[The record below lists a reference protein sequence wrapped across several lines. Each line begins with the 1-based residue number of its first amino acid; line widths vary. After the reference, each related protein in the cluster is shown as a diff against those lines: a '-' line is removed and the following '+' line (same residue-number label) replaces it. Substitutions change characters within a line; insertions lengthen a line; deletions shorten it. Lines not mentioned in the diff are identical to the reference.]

1 MINNSTDSTEWR
13 SLMMMMIISLR
24 FVIGEWLCLVV
35 WQKKEKEQTNKVHC
49 HHHRCAVLMIKEC
62 GCCTLY
68 YRMGTLYSVVL
79 VVMLYALM
87 MVWLGGKNRKGISSS
102 SSPEGGEWGGC
113 WMFSRGSTFH
123 SRCVY
128 SAVSMVHYIHVVC
141 PYLMIVWRKR
151 VHFKLRFN
159 IWEWLCASRQPI
171 NYFGVNEQ
179 PETRWRS
186 EMIMI
191 ILNIKNCSKVVVHI
205 RISHQI

>member
-1 MINNSTDSTEWR
+1 
-13 SLMMMMIISLR
+13 
-24 FVIGEWLCLVV
+24 
-35 WQKKEKEQTNKVHC
+35 
-49 HHHRCAVLMIKEC
+49 MIKEC

-87 MVWLGGKNRKGISSS
+87 MVWLGGKNREGIS

-128 SAVSMVHYIHVVC
+128 SAVSMVHYVHVVVC

-179 PETRWRS
+179 PESRWRS

-191 ILNIKNCSKVVVHI
+191 ILNLKKIVPKLLY
-205 RISHQI
+205 ISEFLTKYHEHTSTRG